1 MNILLYLIL
10 GLALG
15 VVVGWLLRSLR
26 STTGNPALENELR
39 EQLRGKETEIAG
51 LRAQHEAHGKELAQ
65 AKVDAERARTELKG
79 EETRH
84 ADTRVL
90 AEQRRQTQSAA
101 EAALRSEREANVG
114 LQEKV
119 KFLDER
125 LQEERRLTK
134 EMQEQFK
141 KEFEAVSLK
150 LLSENA
156 ATFKAQ
162 SADSLKEILQP
173 LKENLNEVKTGLET
187 TRKETQT
194 HSALLKDQI
203 QRIGTEA
210 ANLSKALKGDVK
222 ALGNWGENMLDQI
235 LEKSGLQEGVHY
247 RRQHS
252 GTDEADKQRYLDV
265 VIDLPE
271 GRHLV
276 VDSKVSLKNYE
287 EAVNAPDEATRKEQL
302 SKLVDSIRR
311 HFEGLGKKRYHDLY
325 GINAPDFVLM
335 YVPIEP
341 AFTTAISA
349 EPRLISEALAVNV
362 VLITNSS
369 LLATLRTVAHVWRL
383 AEQQKNAAKIADRG
397 GKLYDKFVGFVQ
409 DLEAVGTA
417 LGNAQRSFEGARS
430 KLTGGAGN
438 LVRQAEMLKEL
449 GAKTDKALAPGLV
462 ETSGAEEAA
471 PPKLTS

>member
-1 MNILLYLIL
+1 MK
-10 GLALG
+10 
-15 VVVGWLLRSLR
+15 
-26 STTGNPALENELR
+26 
-39 EQLRGKETEIAG
+39 Q
-51 LRAQHEAHGKELAQ
+51 
-65 AKVDAERARTELKG
+65 
-79 EETRH
+79 
-84 ADTRVL
+84 
-90 AEQRRQTQSAA
+90 
-101 EAALRSEREANVG
+101 
-114 LQEKV
+114 
-119 KFLDER
+119 
-125 LQEERRLTK
+125 
-134 EMQEQFK
+134 
-141 KEFEAVSLK
+141 
-150 LLSENA
+150 
-156 ATFKAQ
+156 
-162 SADSLKEILQP
+162 
-173 LKENLNEVKTGLET
+173 GLET

-252 GTDEADKQRYLDV
+252 GTDEADRQRYLDV
-265 VIDLPE
+265 VVDLPE

-276 VDSKVSLKNYE
+276 IDSKVSLKNYE
-287 EAVNAPDEATRKEQL
+287 EAVNATDETARTEQL
-302 SKLVDSIRR
+302 ARLVDSIRR

-341 AFTTAISA
+341 AFTTAIGA
-349 EPRLISEALAVNV
+349 EPGLISEALAVNV

-409 DLEAVGTA
+409 DLEGVGSA
-417 LGNAQRSFEGARS
+417 LATAQRSFEGARN
-430 KLTGGAGN
+430 KLTGGTGN

-449 GAKTDKALAPGLV
+449 GAKTDKSLPPGLV
-462 ETSGAEEAA
+462 EEGGSGDTPPPPLA
-471 PPKLTS
+471 P

>member
-1 MNILLYLIL
+1 VNSFFYLIL

-15 VVVGWLLRSLR
+15 GLVGWLLRSLR
-26 STTGNPALENELR
+26 PASSNPALEKELR
-39 EQLRGKETEIAG
+39 EQLRGKDTEIAD
-51 LRAQHEAHGKELAQ
+51 LRTRHQAQVDALAES
-65 AKVDAERARTELKG
+65 KVEAERARTELKAETKLLADARAG
-79 EETRH
+79 AEE
-84 ADTRVL
+84 
-90 AEQRRQTQSAA
+90 RRQAQATA
-101 EAALRSEREANVG
+101 EAALRNERESNAG

-119 KFLDER
+119 KFLEER
-125 LQEERRLTK
+125 LQEERQLLKQMR
-134 EMQEQFK
+134 EQFEK
-141 KEFEAVSLK
+141 DFAAVSLK

-156 ATFKAQ
+156 ATFKTQ
-162 SADSLKEILQP
+162 SADSLREILQP
-173 LKENLNEVKTGLET
+173 LKENLNEVKAGMET

-235 LEKSGLQEGVHY
+235 LAKSGLQEGVHY
-247 RRQHS
+247 RRQIS
-252 GTDEADKQRYLDV
+252 GTDETEQQRYLDV
-265 VIDLPE
+265 VVDLPE

-276 VDSKVSLKNYE
+276 IDSKVSLKNYE
-287 EAVNAPDEATRKEQL
+287 EAVNATDDAARSEHTSR
-302 SKLVDSIRR
+302 LVESLRR
-311 HFEGLGKKRYHDLY
+311 HFEGLGKKRYHDLE

-341 AFTTAISA
+341 AFTTAIGA
-349 EPRLISEALAVNV
+349 EPELISDALAVNV

-409 DLEAVGTA
+409 DLDAVGNA

-430 KLTGGAGN
+430 KLTEGSGN
-438 LVRQAEMLKEL
+438 LVRQAEMLREL
-449 GAKTDKALAPGLV
+449 GAKTDKALPSSLV
-462 ETSGAEEAA
+462 EKSGAAESA
-471 PPKLTS
+471 PRALAP

>member
-1 MNILLYLIL
+1 MNSFFYLIL

-15 VVVGWLLRSLR
+15 GLVGWLLRSLR
-26 STTGNPALENELR
+26 PASSNPALEKELR
-39 EQLRGKETEIAG
+39 EQLRGKDTEIAD
-51 LRAQHEAHGKELAQ
+51 LRTRHQAQVDALAES
-65 AKVDAERARTELKG
+65 KVEAERARTELKAETKLLADARAG
-79 EETRH
+79 AEE
-84 ADTRVL
+84 
-90 AEQRRQTQSAA
+90 RRQAQATA
-101 EAALRSEREANVG
+101 EAALRNERESNAG

-119 KFLDER
+119 KFLEER
-125 LQEERRLTK
+125 LQEERQLLKQMR
-134 EMQEQFK
+134 EQFEK
-141 KEFEAVSLK
+141 DFAAVSLK

-156 ATFKAQ
+156 ATFKTQ
-162 SADSLKEILQP
+162 SADSLREILQP
-173 LKENLNEVKTGLET
+173 LKENLNEVKAGMET

-235 LEKSGLQEGVHY
+235 LAKSGLQEGVHY
-247 RRQHS
+247 RRQIS
-252 GTDEADKQRYLDV
+252 GTDETEQQRYLDV
-265 VIDLPE
+265 VVDLPE

-276 VDSKVSLKNYE
+276 IDSKVSLKNYE
-287 EAVNAPDEATRKEQL
+287 EAVNATDDAARSEHTSR
-302 SKLVDSIRR
+302 LVESLRR
-311 HFEGLGKKRYHDLY
+311 HFEGLGKKRYHDLE

-341 AFTTAISA
+341 AFTTAIGA
-349 EPRLISEALAVNV
+349 EPELISDALAVNV

-409 DLEAVGTA
+409 DLDAVGNA

-430 KLTGGAGN
+430 KLTEGSGN
-438 LVRQAEMLKEL
+438 LVRQAEMLREL
-449 GAKTDKALAPGLV
+449 GAKTDKALPSSLV
-462 ETSGAEEAA
+462 EKSGAAESA
-471 PPKLTS
+471 PRALAP

>member
-1 MNILLYLIL
+1 VTLFLYLIL

-15 VVVGWLLRSLR
+15 GVVGWLLRGTRPSA
-26 STTGNPALENELR
+26 GNPALEHELR
-39 EQLRGKETEIAG
+39 EQLRGKETELTA
-51 LRAQHEAHGKELAQ
+51 LRAQQQVQGKELAD
-65 AKVDAERARTELKG
+65 AKVEAERARTELKA
-79 EETRH
+79 EEKRH
-84 ADTRVL
+84 AEIHTR
-90 AEQRRQTQSAA
+90 AETQQSELTQAQT
-101 EAALRSEREANVG
+101 ALRTEREANAG

-125 LQEERRLTK
+125 LQTERATAKQL
-134 EMQEQFK
+134 QESFRQ
-141 KEFEAVSLK
+141 EFEAASLK
-150 LLSENA
+150 QLTENA
-156 ATFKAQ
+156 ATFKTQ
-162 SADSLKEILQP
+162 SADSLREILQP
-173 LKENLNEVKTGLET
+173 LKENLNEVKQGLET

-252 GTDEADKQRYLDV
+252 GTDEADRQRYLDV
-265 VIDLPE
+265 VVDLPE

-276 VDSKVSLKNYE
+276 IDSKVSLKNYE
-287 EAVNAPDEATRKEQL
+287 EAVNATDETARTEQL
-302 SKLVDSIRR
+302 ARLVDSIRR

-341 AFTTAISA
+341 AFTTAIGA
-349 EPRLISEALAVNV
+349 EPGLISEALAVNV

-409 DLEAVGTA
+409 DLEGVGSA
-417 LGNAQRSFEGARS
+417 LATAQRSFEGARN
-430 KLTGGAGN
+430 KLTGGTGN

-449 GAKTDKALAPGLV
+449 GAKTDKSLPPGLV
-462 ETSGAEEAA
+462 EEGGSGDTPPPPLA
-471 PPKLTS
+471 P

>member
-1 MNILLYLIL
+1 MNSFFYLIL

-15 VVVGWLLRSLR
+15 GLVGWLLRSLR
-26 STTGNPALENELR
+26 PASSNPALEKELR
-39 EQLRGKETEIAG
+39 EQLRGKDTEIAD
-51 LRAQHEAHGKELAQ
+51 LRTRHQAQVDALAES
-65 AKVDAERARTELKG
+65 KVEAERARTELRAEAKLLADARAG
-79 EETRH
+79 AEE
-84 ADTRVL
+84 
-90 AEQRRQTQSAA
+90 RRQAQTTA
-101 EAALRSEREANVG
+101 EAALRNERESNAG

-119 KFLDER
+119 KFLEER
-125 LQEERRLTK
+125 LQEERQLLKQMR
-134 EMQEQFK
+134 EQFEK
-141 KEFEAVSLK
+141 DFAAVSLK

-156 ATFKAQ
+156 ATFTTQ
-162 SADSLKEILQP
+162 SADSLREILQP
-173 LKENLNEVKTGLET
+173 LKENLNEVKAGLET

-235 LEKSGLQEGVHY
+235 LAKSGLQEGVHY
-247 RRQHS
+247 RRQIS
-252 GTDEADKQRYLDV
+252 GTDETEQQRYLDV
-265 VIDLPE
+265 VVDLPE

-276 VDSKVSLKNYE
+276 IDSKVSLKNYE
-287 EAVNAPDEATRKEQL
+287 EAVNATDDAARSEHTSR
-302 SKLVDSIRR
+302 LVESLRR
-311 HFEGLGKKRYHDLY
+311 HFEGLGKKRYHDLE

-341 AFTTAISA
+341 AFTTAIGA
-349 EPRLISEALAVNV
+349 EPELISDALAVNV

-409 DLEAVGTA
+409 DLDAVGNA

-430 KLTGGAGN
+430 KLTEGSGN
-438 LVRQAEMLKEL
+438 LVRQAEMLREL
-449 GAKTDKALAPGLV
+449 GAKTDKALASSLV
-462 ETSGAEEAA
+462 EKSGAAESA
-471 PPKLTS
+471 PRTLAP